1 MDSLL
6 QDFRYAWRALIN
18 KPGFLTVAALTLA
31 IGIGANIAIF
41 STVNALLL
49 RPYPF
54 PQLDSLVLVKA
65 GSDSVDDQRQFS
77 PADFV
82 DLRHEVQSFSG
93 IAAYRGGDFN
103 LKTGER
109 IESVVG
115 YAVTANLLDLVGAR
129 AAEGRIFAAGEDQPG
144 NDQTALISYGFWQ
157 RRFGGNPKLLGQTI
171 QVNGRTYSIAGI
183 MPDKFNF
190 PLAAQVWIPLAL
202 DPQQQT
208 ERGTLSLTVLGRLK
222 PGVTLKQAAGEINAF
237 DARLKQRYPKTNANR
252 TMTLL
257 RLREQQYQYTAPM
270 FLMLQAA
277 ALFVLL
283 LACANLANLMFAR
296 VLTRQRELAIR
307 EALGAGRRRMFQ
319 LMLSEAIIL
328 SVVGGV
334 CATAISIWGV
344 DLVRKAMPPGMTEW
358 IAGWDSIRVDAA
370 VLGFALLLT
379 LGVAIFFAIGTAIQS
394 SRFNLNQVLKEG
406 GGTAT
411 SAKGRARLRSALVT
425 AQVVLAMLLLVGAG
439 SLIKSFNRLVSVFG
453 GFEPA
458 GVLTFQ
464 THLPKQRYPSDVKV
478 ADFYRDAISGLY
490 ASPGV
495 TSAAIVSNLPA
506 SNVDNSSTPFTIA
519 GRPALRAAETPVADL
534 QTASAGIFRTL
545 KVGLLHG
552 RLLSDTDDRNAPR
565 VAVISRAMAA
575 RFWPREDA
583 VGKTLKLGYADA
595 EAPWITVVGV
605 VEDIKQNWFDTQPQP
620 TIYLPHEQAPS
631 RNMYFAVRT
640 AGDPMSVTSAARAM
654 IQRLDAQMA
663 VTEVN
668 TLTREIDDSISP
680 VRIIGRLM
688 IVFGG
693 MALLL
698 AGVGMYGLLAHAVAQ
713 RTHEFGVRMALGADS
728 RALLKLVLGQAL
740 TLCGVGVMVA
750 LPIVIVLGT
759 ALAKLVFGLLT
770 LNPAMI
776 CGLSLLLI
784 SVALAAA
791 YVPARRA
798 MRVDPLIAL
807 RYE

>member
-93 IAAYRGGDFN
+93 IAAYRGGDFS

-183 MPDKFNF
+183 MPDRFNF

-328 SVVGGV
+328 STVGGV

-411 SAKGRARLRSALVT
+411 SAKGRVRLRSALVT

-453 GFEPA
+453 GFEPG

-464 THLPKQRYPSDVKV
+464 THLQKQRYPSDAKV

-595 EAPWITVVGV
+595 QAPWITVVGV

-631 RNMYFAVRT
+631 RDMYFAVRT

-663 VTEVN
+663 VTQVN

-693 MALLL
+693 VALLL
-698 AGVGMYGLLAHAVAQ
+698 AAVGMYGLLAHAVAQ

-750 LPIVIVLGT
+750 LPIVILMGT